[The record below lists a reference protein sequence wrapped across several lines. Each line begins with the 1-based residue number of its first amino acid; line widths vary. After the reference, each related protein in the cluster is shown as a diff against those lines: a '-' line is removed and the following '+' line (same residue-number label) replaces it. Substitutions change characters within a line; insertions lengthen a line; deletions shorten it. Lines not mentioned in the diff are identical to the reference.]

1 MFRLRKK
8 DAATAGLDIR
18 KQTRRLYLFSFA
30 SCLRLTDAVWV
41 ALLVGR
47 GYSLWQVGLAE
58 GIFHL
63 VSLAAEIPSG
73 MAADLLGRR
82 RTLALYG
89 VLGMASAL
97 CMAGSRSFFGV
108 CLSMLCKA
116 LACSFVSGTQEA
128 ILYDSLVAANET
140 REYLTV
146 NARCTQLQSLAAAL
160 GNLASLLTDLLGFVG
175 FYLAEALVAL
185 THTAAAL
192 GLAEP
197 LVTEQ
202 QARRQHAPFAD
213 LPARF
218 RAHVAASV
226 RFLAGNPAVARLIL
240 ADAAAAL
247 PCYLLLM
254 YLQQRLVELGL
265 PAIWLG
271 IPIMLVRLSG
281 LAGMELGRRLR
292 PERLSRLFCGCTAV
306 CAAGLLCAGLCPAL
320 PAAAGAV
327 AANMSIEAWTLHAQ
341 KALNEA
347 YPSDQRAT
355 LVSVNSMAYSLL
367 MIAASPLSG
376 WAGDLAGTAG
386 ASLCALSIFA
396 GLVCLAVLPR
406 AARSARR

>member
-8 DAATAGLDIR
+8 DAAGLDIR

-58 GIFHL
+58 AIYHL
-63 VSLAAEIPSG
+63 VGLAAEIPSG

-82 RTLALYG
+82 RTLALFG
-89 VLGMASAL
+89 VLGAASAL
-97 CMAGSRSFFGV
+97 CMAFSRDFAGV
-108 CLSMLCKA
+108 CLAMALSA
-116 LACSFVSGTQEA
+116 LAGSFISGTQEA
-128 ILYDSLVAANET
+128 ILYDSLVVAGRT
-140 REYLTV
+140 DDYLMV
-146 NARCTQLQSLAAAL
+146 GARCGQLESLAAAL
-160 GNLASLLTDLLGFVG
+160 GNLASLLADLLGFMG
-175 FYLAEALVAL
+175 FYLADACVSI
-185 THTAAAL
+185 TRTAAAL
-192 GLAEP
+192 GLTEP
-197 LVTEQ
+197 LATEQ
-202 QARRQHAPFAD
+202 QARRQRAPFAG

-218 RAHVAASV
+218 RAHAAASV

-386 ASLCALSIFA
+386 ASLCALGIFA